1 MAREQKQIISIYDGL
16 MGAVVGDYIGVPV
29 EFRSRQYL
37 REFPVTEPTGY
48 GTYHQPPGT
57 WSDDSS
63 MLIATV
69 ASLTNQNLAINYGDL
84 MDSFAAWFFDSMFT
98 PHGEVF
104 DVGNT
109 TAAALRNYRSGIDP
123 TRCGGAGLR
132 DNGNG
137 SLMRILPLAYI
148 DCTDE
153 EINLV
158 SALTHSHDISQ
169 MACRIYVHVLRKI
182 LHIRRT
188 HSLSGIKQWQE
199 PPRKEPYY
207 SEIFSVI
214 ENIVDKEAQG
224 YVMEAAFE
232 RLPTIATYP
241 IDEIHNSGYVVDT
254 LEAAIWCFM
263 TTDTLSDCILKAV
276 NLGMDTDT
284 VGSLAG
290 GLAGSWYG
298 GQAIPPAWLS
308 VCAKRERILDLCQRF
323 DTLIFS

>member
-1 MAREQKQIISIYDGL
+1 
-16 MGAVVGDYIGVPV
+16 
-29 EFRSRQYL
+29 
-37 REFPVTEPTGY
+37 
-48 GTYHQPPGT
+48 
-57 WSDDSS
+57 

-148 DCTDE
+148 ECTDE

-199 PPRKEPYY
+199 PPRKDRITVR
-207 SEIFSVI
+207 SLASLK
-214 ENIVDKEAQG
+214 DRRQEAQG

-232 RLPTIATYP
+232 RLLQLLHTRLMRSIT
-241 IDEIHNSGYVVDT
+241 SYVVDT
-254 LEAAIWCFM
+254 LRQQFGA
-263 TTDTLSDCILKAV
+263 L
-276 NLGMDTDT
+276 
-284 VGSLAG
+284 
-290 GLAGSWYG
+290 
-298 GQAIPPAWLS
+298 
-308 VCAKRERILDLCQRF
+308 
-323 DTLIFS
+323 